1 MTMTFHISE
10 ALLIERAL
18 FVAAMILIFGLIS
31 IGGLYLLR
39 RRIMPARNTAPSL
52 QEALAGLDQA
62 GPATTQVE
70 AMARIVEAIARIL
83 EPEHKEQQS
92 QTQTRQ
98 EVAPSTR
105 V

>member
-1 MTMTFHISE
+1 MTMTFHISD

-39 RRIMPARNTAPSL
+39 QRMIPARSPASSSPDASL
-52 QEALAGLDQA
+52 QLGGKDE
-62 GPATTQVE
+62 VE
-70 AMARIVEAIARIL
+70 TIARL
-83 EPEHKEQQS
+83 VERLGSGRLNVTVREP

-98 EVAPSTR
+98 EAAPSTR
-105 V
+105 E